1 MIRGGEGYAK
11 GCACGAGNTAATFG
25 AGLPAVNAQST
36 ARFNLDGDGG
46 SPTMRLLFRRVAR
59 ALLCGATALAAGC
72 ATLTS
77 GSTQTVT
84 ILSDPAGAAC
94 VLHRDGAVIGAVNP
108 TPGSIAVTKGHGEI
122 TVRCSRGGFIDA
134 ERRLTADFQAATLG
148 NILLGGLI
156 GIVVDAAS
164 GASGR
169 YEAQLQV
176 LMVPVEF
183 ASAEERDRFFEAR
196 RADIAGRTRQQEE
209 EVRRACGGGGCEPQ
223 LKKLRDAEAQA
234 LAQTERQR
242 GEARLRP
249 AS

>member
-1 MIRGGEGYAK
+1 LIAEARGYAK
-11 GCACGAGNTAATFG
+11 GRACGEGNTAPTFG
-25 AGLPAVNAQST
+25 AGLPAVNPRSA
-36 ARFNLDGDGG
+36 AGPNLDGDGG
-46 SPTMRLLFRRVAR
+46 WLTMRLLSRRVAL
-59 ALLCGATALAAGC
+59 ALVCGATALAAGC
-72 ATLTS
+72 ATLTT
-77 GSTQTVT
+77 GSSQTVT

-122 TVRCSRGGFIDA
+122 AVRCSRSGFIDA
-134 ERRLTADFQAATLG
+134 EQRLTADFQAATLG

-164 GASGR
+164 GASGS

-183 ASAEERDRFFEAR
+183 ASAAERDRFFEAR
-196 RADIAGRTRQQEE
+196 RADIAGRTRRQEE
-209 EVRRACGGGGCEPQ
+209 EIRRACGAGDCEPQ

-234 LAQTERQR
+234 LAQTERQC